1 MLSDDRRWLE
11 WPTTCSFFRLCFSHC
26 AQHHHTLCSIIW
38 PLLQEYWH
46 HLPHPAS
53 SDQPPSPWSRCA
65 PCHPWRHLHCLLC
78 ALIGRVAGSQW
89 LDCQMTSRKGF
100 KLVETAGHP
109 AHPLSTHL
117 ISWIKPDIA
126 ETCSSFPFCSLQS
139 FRSRAK
145 WWSAARRSPTF
156 GRIWHG
162 QQSSACPATNLKL
175 FCSNI
180 WNTFRNH
187 IKLFKSA
194 LESSD
199 ISQLALA
206 NPNATCTDKSSSWGW
221 NLGSSLLTIQKSWH
235 F

>member
-26 AQHHHTLCSIIW
+26 AQHHHTLRSIIW

-65 PCHPWRHLHCLLC
+65 VSPWRHLHCLLC

-109 AHPLSTHL
+109 AHPLLTHL

-126 ETCSSFPFCSLQS
+126 ETCSSFPFLFASKLS
-139 FRSRAK
+139 FPRK
-145 WWSAARRSPTF
+145 MM
-156 GRIWHG
+156 III
-162 QQSSACPATNLKL
+162 SSAPIPHFWQDLARTTIHSLSSNQFETILQQHLKYL
-175 FCSNI
+175 
-180 WNTFRNH
+180 
-187 IKLFKSA
+187 
-194 LESSD
+194 
-199 ISQLALA
+199 
-206 NPNATCTDKSSSWGW
+206 
-221 NLGSSLLTIQKSWH
+221 QKSH
-235 F
+235 KVV